1 MQHFTLISNNKSLC
15 DKVFSHEYID
25 GSARDVLI
33 HVRSLIHLGSI
44 LLTHPLC
51 GNLRPN
57 HQPFRSVILNF
68 KNGLVDLES
77 LSLIENAV
85 HVYESCKLIN
95 IHELDELKR
104 VDYAFIDYE
113 LMRESLEQ
121 YKLIPRESS
130 LKPAPMLLI

>member
-1 MQHFTLISNNKSLC
+1 MKNFTLISNNKSLC
-15 DKVFSHEYID
+15 DKVISREFIN
-25 GSARDVLI
+25 GSALDVLI

-57 HQPFRSVILNF
+57 HQPFRSVIINR

-77 LSLIENAV
+77 LTLIENAV

-121 YKLIPRESS
+121 YNLISRESS
-130 LKPAPMLLI
+130 LKPAPLLLI